1 MKKLLSILLSII
13 LIISICPLGVFE
25 FTASANENIIG
36 FAGGSGTADDPYLLS
51 TVEHLYNVRNYMSS
65 SFRMTNDIDLT
76 EATATDGDWSFGHR
90 GWNPIGSGDVY
101 GCNAFSGTFDG
112 NNHSIIGMRIQANAW
127 VSSIAWPIGTKQAY
141 VGLFAD
147 VTGTVKNLSMQ
158 NVFIEATYNN
168 YDVYVGAIA
177 ARASGR
183 IENCRVYADDI
194 YGHSNIATTFVGG
207 LVGRVYGAAV
217 INKCCVN
224 ATNRICACGT
234 NSTAFAGGICA
245 LSEGE
250 ISRVTTITNSYNNA
264 NVVSGNTRAGRSNSC
279 YAGGIVS
286 WCGGAV
292 SNCYNTGNIYVTE
305 NFAEIVQ
312 SPPYA
317 CAIAYASTTGNYYWS
332 ITGCYYLSGTGAG
345 YYGSTELTAKQA
357 QLQSL
362 YSSFDFENVWIMDG
376 DPDYPYP
383 ELRCFT
389 LQKDLISSGTCGDN
403 LTWTLDSEGLLT
415 ISGTGKMYDYN
426 YDSLPW
432 DSYRDSIKT
441 VEIQSGV
448 TSIGD
453 GAFYGC
459 TGLTS
464 VTIPDSVTS
473 IGKNAFYNCTGLTS
487 ITIPNSVTS
496 IGGGAFQGCTGLTSV
511 TIGNSVESIG
521 DSAFSFCSSLASITI
536 PDGVTSIGGSVF
548 RGCSG
553 LTSITIPDSVTSRS
567 DFAFYGCTGLTSVT
581 IGNGVTTIGSCAFGG
596 CARLTS
602 ITIPDGVTFI
612 AYYAFADCTEL
623 TSITIPDSITSIGSG
638 AFSGCSNLNT
648 VYYSGTES
656 QRNQISIGINNTCLT
671 NAEWMYNCKA
681 EKAEKCKTL
690 RKVYLKTAIQKKSGA
705 KPTDSSYNLRLISML
720 DGLNDY
726 SEVGFY
732 ITIAGYNDGE
742 NDEPIKYS
750 TDTVYTSFLNG
761 GTRVKASDYGAEYFT
776 IVNMTVPNE
785 YYSANIKIKPYIVFT
800 DGSEF
805 SGNEINTT
813 VSKYIK

>member
-177 ARASGR
+177 ARASGT

-292 SNCYNTGNIYVTE
+292 RNCYNTGNIYVTE

-362 YSSFDFENVWIMDG
+362 YSSFDFENVWTMDG

-383 ELRCFT
+383 ELRCFNVQGN
-389 LQKDLISSGTCGDN
+389 LVVSGTCGEN
-403 LTWTLDSEGLLT
+403 LTWEYDTSTYTLT
-415 ISGTGKMYDYN
+415 ISGTGEMYN
-426 YDSLPW
+426 YSFSSYNGTSNGPYVTTAPW
-432 DSYRDSIKT
+432 RSYYSTMKT
-441 VEIQSGV
+441 VIINSGV
-448 TSIGD
+448 TSIGN
-453 GAFYGC
+453 Y
-459 TGLTS
+459 
-464 VTIPDSVTS
+464 
-473 IGKNAFYNCTGLTS
+473 
-487 ITIPNSVTS
+487 
-496 IGGGAFQGCTGLTSV
+496 
-511 TIGNSVESIG
+511 
-521 DSAFSFCSSLASITI
+521 
-536 PDGVTSIGGSVF
+536 
-548 RGCSG
+548 
-553 LTSITIPDSVTSRS
+553 
-567 DFAFYGCTGLTSVT
+567 
-581 IGNGVTTIGSCAFGG
+581 
-596 CARLTS
+596 
-602 ITIPDGVTFI
+602 
-612 AYYAFADCTEL
+612 
-623 TSITIPDSITSIGSG
+623 
-638 AFSGCSNLNT
+638 AFSGCNNLKT
-648 VYYSGTES
+648 VYYSGTEN
-656 QRNQISIGINNTCLT
+656 QKDQISIGSNNTYLT
-671 NAEWMYNCKA
+671 NAEWICNCTA
-681 EKAEKCKTL
+681 ERAEKCETL

-742 NDEPIKYS
+742 NDEPIRYS
-750 TDTVYTSFLNG
+750 TDTVYTSLLNG

-785 YYSANIKIKPYIVFT
+785 YYSSNIKIKPYIVFT
-800 DGSEF
+800 DGTEF